1 MEPTIYFFAKTIK
14 LKTGDEVVSW
24 KSTTFMYATPDG
36 EGWKRQIEKELA
48 AKGRPTIPR
57 EQMEPSKPPIRK
69 GDSLCISRNAD
80 RRQNFLGGSELRCAN
95 GGAGAWFD
103 RVALRDQLFVH
114 IPEHADFSNVW
125 IWCDLCA
132 NGTEHPAGC
141 ALNTQEGDPAKRLGI
156 LAKYNLKKTDE
167 TEEFWHKVRSE
178 RDLKKVNTLVDFLD
192 GESYDYTLNQPRRF
206 VPKRKGKNL
215 NPEMYI

>member
-1 MEPTIYFFAKTIK
+1 M
-14 LKTGDEVVSW
+14 
-24 KSTTFMYATPDG
+24 
-36 EGWKRQIEKELA
+36 
-48 AKGRPTIPR
+48 
-57 EQMEPSKPPIRK
+57 
-69 GDSLCISRNAD
+69 
-80 RRQNFLGGSELRCAN
+80 
-95 GGAGAWFD
+95 
-103 RVALRDQLFVH
+103 
-114 IPEHADFSNVW
+114 W

-156 LAKYNLKKTDE
+156 FAKYNSKKTGE
-167 TEEFWHKVRSE
+167 TEEFWYKVTSE

>member
-80 RRQNFLGGSELRCAN
+80 RRQNLLGGSELRRAN
-95 GGAGAWFD
+95 GGAGA
-103 RVALRDQLFVH
+103 
-114 IPEHADFSNVW
+114 
-125 IWCDLCA
+125 
-132 NGTEHPAGC
+132 
-141 ALNTQEGDPAKRLGI
+141 
-156 LAKYNLKKTDE
+156 
-167 TEEFWHKVRSE
+167 
-178 RDLKKVNTLVDFLD
+178 
-192 GESYDYTLNQPRRF
+192 
-206 VPKRKGKNL
+206 
-215 NPEMYI
+215 